1 MALRS
6 LRRDRLR
13 LEVFPPEDHRGTEG
27 TPVRPVSEASAV
39 HLVADDED
47 ILERLQESEMN
58 DTVMNWHQVLLHNL
72 ADAVCTKNLIRV
84 DDAPK
89 SAILLE

>member
-1 MALRS
+1 M
-6 LRRDRLR
+6 
-13 LEVFPPEDHRGTEG
+13 
-27 TPVRPVSEASAV
+27 
-39 HLVADDED
+39 ADDED